1 MRFSAVLFDLDG
13 VLADSEAMWNGIDG
27 AMLADYGVTYSGEH
41 KAQVLGKSFPIALQF
56 YKDTF
61 NVRAE
66 IEEMSLRRSD
76 IALDF
81 YANRIPMF
89 DSAPKVL
96 SDLRDLDL
104 RLSLATSSISALVL
118 PFLERHDLTKYFDAL
133 TTGEEVEYGKP
144 HPDIY
149 LKAAAKVGIEPAR
162 CLVVED
168 ALAGVQSGKSAG
180 MTVVAIPDARWVDPA
195 LFPGRADAVIDN
207 LDGLLPWLHAQNESA
222 KSE

>member
-13 VLADSEAMWNGIDG
+13 VLADSEAMWNEIDG
-27 AMLADYGVTYSGEH
+27 AMLADYGVSYSGEH
-41 KAQVLGKSFPIALQF
+41 KAQVLGKGFTPALQF

-61 NVRAE
+61 NLRAE
-66 IEEMSLRRSD
+66 IEEMSLRRRD

-81 YANRIPMF
+81 YANRIPIF
-89 DSAPKVL
+89 EAAPKVL
-96 SDLRDLDL
+96 SALRDLDL

-133 TTGEEVEYGKP
+133 TTGEEVEFGKP

-180 MTVVAIPDARWVDPA
+180 MTVVAIPDARWADPA
-195 LFPGRADAVIDN
+195 LFPSRADAVIGN
-207 LDGLLPWLHAQNESA
+207 LDELLPWLHTQNARA
-222 KSE
+222 KSA